1 MMLPLALLLALQTQA
16 PPSATPS
23 DNGDPPGRVARLS
36 VRDGRLSFQ
45 PSGDTAAGSWTDVG
59 VNYILTSGDRLYA
72 DQDSRA
78 ELQAGDCT
86 VRLGGGTALT
96 IPNLTDD
103 FLQLTVPRGTL
114 RRTLFGLS

>member
-1 MMLPLALLLALQTQA
+1 MMLSLALLLALQTQV

-59 VNYILTSGDRLYA
+59 VNYILTSADRLYA
-72 DQDSRA
+72 VQDSRA
-78 ELQAGDCT
+78 ELQPADYT
-86 VRLGGGTALT
+86 VAPRAPTPLPHPHLT
-96 IPNLTDD
+96 QH
-103 FLQLTVPRGTL
+103 FL
-114 RRTLFGLS
+114 

>member
-86 VRLGGGTALT
+86 VRLGPATAL
-96 IPNLTDD
+96 PLASPAHG
-103 FLQLTVPRGTL
+103 FVHRSGSARPA
-114 RRTLFGLS
+114 RRAVYALS